1 MREQNHLRAK
11 RDALDTHGQARG
23 ALPSGSVRQR
33 VSGRELMDFEIP
45 ENLRIIQNTIRRF
58 VIQDLEPISNKVEEE
73 DHIPE
78 QIVQK
83 MRELGLFGLSIP
95 EEYGGL
101 GLGTFGECLVY
112 EELSKTNACFR
123 SRIGTS
129 NGIGSMGILFD
140 GTEEQKQKY
149 LPRIA
154 SGEWTACFALS
165 EPEAGSDAGNI
176 QTTGVRDGD
185 YFVINGL
192 KHFITNADVAH
203 LATVI
208 ALTDKE
214 KGKRGGITAFVVEK
228 GTPGFYVGTIERKM
242 GLRGSHTAELIF
254 DNCRVPV
261 ENVIGG
267 EPMIGQGFKT
277 AMRVLDKGRLT
288 MGACALG
295 AAQKLLEMCVAYS
308 KERLQFGKPIAQFQS
323 VQNMLAD
330 MATEIYAARQMLYHA
345 AWLRDQGKQVIKEAS
360 MVKLFCTEMAC
371 RVADSAVQI
380 FGGMGYMKDLPVERF
395 YRDLRLY
402 RIYEGT
408 SEIQRLVIARELT
421 KD

>member
-1 MREQNHLRAK
+1 
-11 RDALDTHGQARG
+11 
-23 ALPSGSVRQR
+23 
-33 VSGRELMDFEIP
+33 MDYEIP
-45 ENLRIIQNTIRRF
+45 ENLRMIQETIRRF
-58 VIQDLEPISNKVEEE
+58 VNQDLEPISQKVEEE

-78 QIVQK
+78 GIVQK

-101 GLGTFGECLVY
+101 ALGTLGECLVY
-112 EELSKTNACFR
+112 EELTKTNACFR

-140 GTEEQKQKY
+140 GTEAQKERY

-165 EPEAGSDAGNI
+165 EPEAGSDAGNV
-176 QTTGVRDGD
+176 QTTAERVGD
-185 YFVINGL
+185 EFVLNGL
-192 KHFITNADVAH
+192 KHFITNGDLADV
-203 LATVI
+203 ATVI
-208 ALTDKE
+208 ALTDRQKRT
-214 KGKRGGITAFVVEK
+214 RGGITAFAVEK
-228 GTPGFYVGTIERKM
+228 GTPGFSVGTIEKKM
-242 GLRGSHTAELIF
+242 GLRGSHTCELIF

-261 ENVIGG
+261 TSVIGG

-295 AAQKLLEMCVAYS
+295 GAQKLLDMSVAYS
-308 KERLQFGKPIAQFQS
+308 KERVQFGKPISSFQS

-345 AWLRDQGKQVIKEAS
+345 ACLRDQGKQVVKEAS

-371 RVADSAVQI
+371 RVADRAVQI
-380 FGGMGYMKDLPVERF
+380 FGGMGYMKDFSVERF

-408 SEIQRLVIARELT
+408 SEIQRMVIARELT